1 MQQKSDADIAQSS
14 PSPHARTHDSIG
26 LSFQPQA
33 ELVGAGCDD
42 RKRPRWLA
50 NGHDPRFACEF
61 EPGKWPQGG
70 WYALDMD
77 IEAQGD
83 PLVQPVLYPDYGAG
97 LLEEARL
104 EMPFVQDPTLA
115 GLSVVRFVDRVHSL
129 RFDPSI
135 APGQFSLGRARLR
148 RLSRLRAA
156 IRMTRALMK
165 LTPTFA
171 AKIGVLGDLWRH
183 YSVDGARGMAEW
195 LYHRYSRCVAFREE
209 NGDAYQNWIN
219 QYDGTAGDAVSRVL
233 TRKPLISVV
242 MPVYNTPE
250 KWLRKCIDSV
260 IAQTYPNWE
269 LCIANDASTS
279 RHVKTVLDG
288 YARQDTRI
296 RVLHRP
302 VNGHISLSS
311 NDALA
316 MARGDFVAL
325 LDHDDE
331 LPSRALL
338 EVAHAID
345 HNPAWKLIY
354 SDEDKIDEAGRR
366 YDPYFKP
373 DWNYDLFLGQNC
385 VSHLGVYQTALVR
398 EVGGFRQGMEGSQD
412 WDLALRCIERL
423 KPHEIGHIPQVLYHW
438 RAISGSTARGVGEK
452 DYAGNAGLRAVRDHL
467 ERIGCEADVEMVGA
481 GRVRVKRRLPNEV
494 PRVSLIIPTRDKV
507 ELLRTCIS
515 SILAKTDYPDF
526 EILIVDNQS
535 AEPATMEF
543 FAELASEPRVTVH
556 RYDAPFNYSAI
567 NNYAATRATG
577 QILGLVNNDIEV
589 ESSEWL
595 REMVTHALRDDV
607 GAVGAM
613 LLYPDDTIQHAGVV
627 LGMHGIAGHVYA
639 GLPRDHSGQMGR
651 ALLVQEM
658 SAVTAACLI
667 VRKCVFDEV
676 GGLDEGLCVAF
687 NDVDF
692 CLRVRS
698 NGYRNLWTPHA
709 VLYHHESA
717 SRGYEDTP
725 EKKARFNGEIEFMR
739 SRWGDQLLRDPSYN
753 PNLSLGAGQFEM
765 AFPPRT

>member
-1 MQQKSDADIAQSS
+1 MPDSS
-14 PSPHARTHDSIG
+14 HNSTSQLPRANHSID
-26 LSFQPQA
+26 LIFRPLA
-33 ELVGAGCDD
+33 ELVEAGLDD
-42 RKRPRWLA
+42 LKRTRWSA
-50 NGHDPRFACEF
+50 DGPDPRFGCEF
-61 EPGKWPQGG
+61 EPGKWPEGG
-70 WYALDMD
+70 WYALDVD
-77 IEAQGD
+77 IEAKGGS
-83 PLVQPVLYPDYGAG
+83 LVQPVLYPDYGAG

-104 EMPFVQDPTLA
+104 EMPFVQNRALA
-115 GLSVVRFVDRVHSL
+115 GLSVIRFVDRVHSL

-135 APGQFSLGRARLR
+135 APGQFALGRARLR
-148 RLSRLRAA
+148 RLGRLRAA
-156 IRMTRALMK
+156 VRMTRTLMK
-165 LTPTFA
+165 LAPSLA
-171 AKIGVLGDLWRH
+171 AKVGVLADLWRY
-183 YSVDGARGMAEW
+183 YSSGGASGMADW
-195 LYHRYSRCVAFREE
+195 LYHQYSCCVTLCE
-209 NGDAYQNWIN
+209 NNDDAYQTWIDR
-219 QYDGTAGDAVSRVL
+219 YDHGTRAAAGEPLAWE
-233 TRKPLISVV
+233 PLISVV

-260 IAQTYPNWE
+260 IAQTYQNWE

-279 RHVKTVLDG
+279 RHVKAVLDE
-288 YARQDTRI
+288 YARKEPRI
-296 RVLHRP
+296 RVVHRP

-316 MARGDFVAL
+316 RAQGEYVAL

-331 LPSRALL
+331 LPSRALF
-338 EVAHAID
+338 EVARAIVQ
-345 HNPAWKLIY
+345 NPHWKLIY

-385 VSHLGVYQTALVR
+385 VSHLGVYQTALMR

-423 KPHEIGHIPQVLYHW
+423 GSHEIGHIPQVLYHW
-438 RAISGSTARGVGEK
+438 RAISGSTALGVGEK

-467 ERIGCEADVEMVGA
+467 GRIGCKADVEMVGA
-481 GRVRVKRRLPNEV
+481 GRVRVKRSLPNEL

-526 EILIVDNQS
+526 EVLIVDNQS
-535 AEPATMEF
+535 SEPATLEYF
-543 FAELASEPRVTVH
+543 VELAAEPRVTVL

-567 NNYAATRATG
+567 NNYAAARATG

-589 ESSEWL
+589 ESTEWL

-613 LLYPDDTIQHAGVV
+613 LLYPNDTIQHAGVV

-667 VRKCVFDEV
+667 VRKTVFDEV
-676 GGLDEGLCVAF
+676 EGLDEGLCVAF
-687 NDVDF
+687 NDIDF
-692 CLRVRS
+692 CLRVRAG
-698 NGYRNLWTPHA
+698 GYRNLWTPYA
-709 VLYHHESA
+709 RLYHHESA

-725 EKKARFNGEIEFMR
+725 EKLARFKREVNFMR
-739 SRWGDQLLRDPSYN
+739 SRWGDALLRDPAYN
-753 PNLSLGAGQFEM
+753 PNLSLDTCHFDL
-765 AFPPRT
+765 AFPPR